1 MNVQRK
7 IILMLLYIFAD
18 SLESQCKDMSDAVYP
33 AENETC
39 EKKFMK
45 YCKNNQTCIHENLFC
60 DGHEQC
66 EDGSDEDQEF
76 CKHCPR

>member
-1 MNVQRK
+1 
-7 IILMLLYIFAD
+7 
-18 SLESQCKDMSDAVYP
+18 MSDAVYR
-33 AENETC
+33 AENDIC
-39 EKKFMK
+39 KIQFMK

-76 CKHCPR
+76 CQNCPRYYFQLVCLNSKKGSIAINR